1 MKKWILTTVFLL
13 IFGFAYQHDVQ
24 AKVIWDK
31 SEIVERQSGK
41 MSFIK
46 DVKIYKP
53 MADGTFTSMIAKK
66 NNFFRVYDI
75 EKYNGKV
82 YYWMSSGYRIEATD
96 LVTFKAVP
104 MDIRASFY
112 EDPGY
117 IITNHDGF
125 RLTNGYPEETPATH
139 YEYGTHLRHWN
150 YVYAPEYNR
159 QLLSFDKE
167 YLLISKGSYDQMT
180 SVKEHGRI
188 HGTDIKVVPQQVVR
202 AGNYVLKPGVTLH
215 YAPLVNAKKNTTIKT
230 NTQVDISSHHELA
243 VNGYIRV
250 YIPSE
255 NDSIGYVYVPIN
267 SLTQ

>member
-1 MKKWILTTVFLL
+1 MKKWIVTTAFLL

-104 MDIRASFY
+104 MEIRASFY
-112 EDPGY
+112 ENPGY

-125 RLTNGYPEETPATH
+125 QLTRDYPKEFAATH
-139 YEYGTHLRHWN
+139 YKYGTPLHHWN

-180 SVKEHGRI
+180 SIKEHGRI
-188 HGTDIKVVPQQVVR
+188 HGTDIKVVPQQEIQTDKHIVKADV
-202 AGNYVLKPGVTLH
+202 PLH
-215 YAPLVNAKKNTTIKT
+215 YAPLANAKTTTTIKA
-230 NTQVDISSHHELA
+230 NTQVNTRSYIA
-243 VNGYIRV
+243 VNGYIEV
-250 YIPSE
+250 YIPSA
-255 NDSIGYVYVPIN
+255 NDSVGYLTIN
-267 SLTQ
+267 SLTP